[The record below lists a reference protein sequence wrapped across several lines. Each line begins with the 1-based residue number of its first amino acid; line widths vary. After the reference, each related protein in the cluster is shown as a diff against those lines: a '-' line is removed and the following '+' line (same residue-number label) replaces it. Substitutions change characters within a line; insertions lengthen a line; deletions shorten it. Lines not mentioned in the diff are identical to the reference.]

1 MNKDLHKIIRRK
13 QHVSFTCSA
22 IYAIIMYLDQYK
34 CPRYK
39 FFSFFTT
46 LVSSLE
52 EQDACTSPI
61 C

>member
-1 MNKDLHKIIRRK
+1 M
-13 QHVSFTCSA
+13 QC
-22 IYAIIMYLDQYK
+22 YAIIMYLDQYK

-52 EQDACTSPI
+52 EQDACTSPSLLKRNAKGSLTSLI
-61 C
+61 FHI